1 MAILSLTSCLN
12 AVTQERALS
21 PLLPP
26 PRASNTRT
34 GDIPVPG
41 HTEIMSSMRGRL
53 DVVPHS
59 RGVQSYRFRRSRDIA
74 SCPDRPTDRRI
85 RVVESAREPAASVPV
100 TVFEIQNIPPYS
112 ALSYTWGNPL
122 PSEGSDDDVPWLK
135 ESYSIDCNGYSV
147 GITPNLF
154 EGLISLAEMGYSM
167 ATSGLTL
174 FASIKKLLQSEI
186 LRSL

>member
-1 MAILSLTSCLN
+1 MSQPLY
-12 AVTQERALS
+12 RDS
-21 PLLPP
+21 PLTTQ
-26 PRASNTRT
+26 AS
-34 GDIPVPG
+34 I
-41 HTEIMSSMRGRL
+41 RL
-53 DVVPHS
+53 LEVTANCLAYDKP
-59 RGVQSYRFRRSRDIA
+59 SYKLSY
-74 SCPDRPTDRRI
+74 SL
-85 RVVESAREPAASVPV
+85 

-154 EGLISLAEMGYSM
+154 EGLISLAKLDSM

-174 FASIKKLLQSEI
+174 FASIKKPLQSEI